1 MFTKKNLKGIR
12 ELIINEYDTNE
23 NDNILDEIE
32 K

>member
-1 MFTKKNLKGIR
+1 MFTKKNLKGIS